1 MILCLSPRYLWF
13 SEVYFLLFI
22 SKMSAELI
30 ILNII
35 EIYSFA
41 FLLIFATFV
50 DFYLNFKGLN
60 YLLLQELQFVA
71 ILPYF
76 LLYFTE

>member
-1 MILCLSPRYLWF
+1 YLRF

-30 ILNII
+30 RLNII
-35 EIYSFA
+35 EICSFA

>member
-1 MILCLSPRYLWF
+1 
-13 SEVYFLLFI
+13 
-22 SKMSAELI
+22 MSAELI
-30 ILNII
+30 RLNII
-35 EIYSFA
+35 EIYSFP

>member
-1 MILCLSPRYLWF
+1 MILCLSPRYLRF

-30 ILNII
+30 RLNII

>member
-30 ILNII
+30 RLNII

>member
-1 MILCLSPRYLWF
+1 
-13 SEVYFLLFI
+13 
-22 SKMSAELI
+22 MSAELI
-30 ILNII
+30 RLNII